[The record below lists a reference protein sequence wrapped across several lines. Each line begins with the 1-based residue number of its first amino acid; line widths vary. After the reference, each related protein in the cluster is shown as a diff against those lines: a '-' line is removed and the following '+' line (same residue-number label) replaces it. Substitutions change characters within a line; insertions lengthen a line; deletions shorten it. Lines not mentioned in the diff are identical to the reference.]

1 MSNRVGQQLGN
12 YRLVSLLGQGG
23 FADVYLAEHIHLG
36 TRAAIKILN
45 THLTSD
51 SVEHFRSEAHTVA
64 RLIHPHIIRVLDF
77 GVEENIPYLAMDYA
91 PNGSIRQHHPRGI
104 RLPLDTVISY
114 VKQVATA
121 LQYAHEKKLIHR
133 DVKPENLL
141 LGEHHKVL
149 LGDFG
154 IALIV
159 QSTQYQSIQ
168 EIIGTA
174 PYMAP

>member
-1 MSNRVGQQLGN
+1 MSDRVGQQFGN
-12 YRLVSLLGQGG
+12 YRLDSLFGQGG

-36 TRAAIKILN
+36 TRAAIKVLN

-51 SVEHFRSEAHTVA
+51 SVEHFRAEARTVA

-91 PNGSIRQHHPRGI
+91 PNGSIRQHYPKGVH
-104 RLPLDTVISY
+104 LPLDIIISY

-121 LQYAHEKKLIHR
+121 LQYAHEKKLVHR
-133 DVKPENLL
+133 DIKPENLL
-141 LGEHHKVL
+141 LGEHNQIL
-149 LGDFG
+149 LSDFG

-159 QSTQYQSIQ
+159 QST
-168 EIIGTA
+168 
-174 PYMAP
+174 